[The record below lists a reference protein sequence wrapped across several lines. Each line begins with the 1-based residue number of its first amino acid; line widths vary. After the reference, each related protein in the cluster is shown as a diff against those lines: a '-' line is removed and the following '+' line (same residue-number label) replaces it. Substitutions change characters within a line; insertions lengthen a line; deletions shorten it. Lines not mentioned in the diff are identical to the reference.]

1 MYGIDEYFG
10 MKKYDKITLISISKS
25 VQKKRNTFNCI

>member
-10 MKKYDKITLISISKS
+10 IKKYDKITLISISKS